1 MMLDPPGLLSRAE
14 LPNILD
20 NVTMIETYYDN
31 MWESQCWAILT
42 AEKHRFLY
50 AAGSYRDGSSQRL
63 DW

>member
-1 MMLDPPGLLSRAE
+1 MTLDPPGLLPRAE

-42 AEKHRFLY
+42 AEKHRFCVLMI
-50 AAGSYRDGSSQRL
+50 ATVMHQKNA
-63 DW
+63 